1 MSKNIVEESPV
12 AKPAA
17 AGSQPTGGQDK
28 VRKQARQLA
37 YDVRYKVKQGFK
49 EGQKTDPASLK
60 RAYMAQLGKSPAPGP
75 VKLLAKKMLI
85 GESYDFV
92 DISETVTK
100 SVANAVGRVFV
111 KTVELEDA
119 DGNPAF
125 EITDLVQ
132 EEIKEKK
139 YKIRVT
145 DKKTGKSY
153 VRYADRAKISELRKN
168 PNISSV
174 EMTGY
179 GTPYEGERKKGS
191 TTAKVKAGKDFDGD
205 GKVES
210 PTAEYKGSRDKA
222 IKKAL
227 HKEEFIDEITKDAED
242 ANPQANRKKIDVMKG
257 TNKIE
262 VNPKLGEQANPAA
275 AEEKLKKDD
284 DLAGAPNPKEDPK
297 EKRVRLMKRQILQ
310 KKMQAVR
317 SGAGA
322 DIVAHNE
329 PEGEVI
335 AEKDLDAAERRALP
349 DKDFALPGKG
359 KGPEGKQAG
368 SYPIPDKNHA
378 RMALAMVAKH
388 GSAEDKAKVRAAV
401 AKKFPGIQQ
410 EEVDQLQEKE
420 VDVKD
425 TYKTVAAI
433 VDYDRAKKGSKDADW
448 DSLHGKKK
456 AAKKERD
463 YAAWERSKMK
473 KDDPN
478 WKHKKYHT
486 GMHGEEVEMEEN
498 ALTEEFI
505 NENIEVATNYFY
517 KEGLNEEGL
526 DLVIEEVGV
535 DDFTDFVLGLSQQL
549 NEEREAKKAPKR
561 DYEKVKAAVYA
572 KDAERKAKGTGEYAK
587 TKAAKEKYGDKPAPE
602 GKPEK
607 KVEVKKKVEK
617 SVAKAKKVQP
627 LKPIS
632 KPGLGDKIRGAVKK
646 GVERHKAAVGKAKGE
661 VKKIAKT
668 ASDTAKQHAGHRK
681 KFVSGLK
688 ATSKEKKIASG
699 IGKAVKKAVVGED
712 AEYGYDKDGKSLNPD
727 DKPIKDQTDKQ
738 IADVTFDGGA
748 AIPATIKGSGDE
760 REIPTAINLIKNKMR
775 ARGILVAHKESDW
788 RKELSE
794 KKSDTLATEAKVDEV
809 TIDETSKYDKSEVAK
824 HGEGRKRARRDTTA
838 AMERDGWGYAKVGR
852 QQKER
857 QERHKADRGV
867 KTKGTKA
874 GHSGSAYP
882 TKSATLD
889 TMYPHKKEARLK
901 RKIAA
906 RKAQGVKEEKDQ
918 AFANVVARLKAKHG
932 DGVLASKKDFE
943 DHKKREAAKP
953 KPKAKPQ
960 KPLTSKE
967 KAQREVDAR
976 YGRTAWNKKGSL
988 GT

>member
-1 MSKNIVEESPV
+1 MSKNIVEENPT

-17 AGSQPTGGQDK
+17 AGSQPVGGQDK

-132 EEIKEKK
+132 EDVKEKK
-139 YKIRVT
+139 YKVRVT

-153 VRYADRAKISELRKN
+153 TRYADRAKISELRKN

-179 GTPYEGERKKGS
+179 GTPYEGEKKKGE

-368 SYPIPDKNHA
+368 SYPIPDKKHA
-378 RMALAMVAKH
+378 PVSYTH
-388 GSAEDKAKVRAAV
+388 
-401 AKKFPGIQQ
+401 
-410 EEVDQLQEKE
+410 
-420 VDVKD
+420 
-425 TYKTVAAI
+425 
-433 VDYDRAKKGSKDADW
+433 
-448 DSLHGKKK
+448 
-456 AAKKERD
+456 
-463 YAAWERSKMK
+463 
-473 KDDPN
+473 
-478 WKHKKYHT
+478 
-486 GMHGEEVEMEEN
+486 
-498 ALTEEFI
+498 LT
-505 NENIEVATNYFY
+505 
-517 KEGLNEEGL
+517 L
-526 DLVIEEVGV
+526 
-535 DDFTDFVLGLSQQL
+535 
-549 NEEREAKKAPKR
+549 
-561 DYEKVKAAVYA
+561 
-572 KDAERKAKGTGEYAK
+572 
-587 TKAAKEKYGDKPAPE
+587 
-602 GKPEK
+602 
-607 KVEVKKKVEK
+607 
-617 SVAKAKKVQP
+617 
-627 LKPIS
+627 
-632 KPGLGDKIRGAVKK
+632 
-646 GVERHKAAVGKAKGE
+646 
-661 VKKIAKT
+661 
-668 ASDTAKQHAGHRK
+668 
-681 KFVSGLK
+681 
-688 ATSKEKKIASG
+688 
-699 IGKAVKKAVVGED
+699 
-712 AEYGYDKDGKSLNPD
+712 
-727 DKPIKDQTDKQ
+727 
-738 IADVTFDGGA
+738 
-748 AIPATIKGSGDE
+748 
-760 REIPTAINLIKNKMR
+760 PTTPY
-775 ARGILVAHKESDW
+775 V
-788 RKELSE
+788 
-794 KKSDTLATEAKVDEV
+794 
-809 TIDETSKYDKSEVAK
+809 
-824 HGEGRKRARRDTTA
+824 
-838 AMERDGWGYAKVGR
+838 
-852 QQKER
+852 
-857 QERHKADRGV
+857 
-867 KTKGTKA
+867 
-874 GHSGSAYP
+874 
-882 TKSATLD
+882 
-889 TMYPHKKEARLK
+889 
-901 RKIAA
+901 
-906 RKAQGVKEEKDQ
+906 
-918 AFANVVARLKAKHG
+918 
-932 DGVLASKKDFE
+932 
-943 DHKKREAAKP
+943 
-953 KPKAKPQ
+953 
-960 KPLTSKE
+960 
-967 KAQREVDAR
+967 
-976 YGRTAWNKKGSL
+976 
-988 GT
+988 